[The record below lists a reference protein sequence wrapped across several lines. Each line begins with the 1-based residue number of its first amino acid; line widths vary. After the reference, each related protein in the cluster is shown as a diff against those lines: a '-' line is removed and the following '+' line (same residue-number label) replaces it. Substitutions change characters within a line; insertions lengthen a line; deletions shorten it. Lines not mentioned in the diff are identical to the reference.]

1 MYDMQEI
8 INKAHPI
15 LRQHLLLDNA
25 FLIQLKA
32 ADVIDN
38 EAHDRITRIIES
50 RGVTMARD
58 CLISI
63 ITWKPVDVYIKF
75 MNIFKENDP
84 YLYEKVKSIE
94 DDYLKQKDKDASKK
108 AASEKITKPTDST
121 HDSTGDKASELVADA
136 IASTKVSQIN
146 QIFQRD

>member
-1 MYDMQEI
+1 MQKI
-8 INKAHPI
+8 FTKAHSV
-15 LRQHLLLDNA
+15 LRRHLHLDIA
-25 FLIQLKA
+25 FLIDLMA

-38 EAHDRITRIIES
+38 EAHEDIKHFIVSGKLAEAMDR
-50 RGVTMARD
+50 
-58 CLISI
+58 LLSI
-63 ITWKPVDVYIKF
+63 ITRKSVDVYIKF
-75 MNIFKENDP
+75 TNVLKEKDSD
-84 YLYEKVKSIE
+84 LYKKVKSIE